1 MDGESGGGPNVTSG
15 SAIIIGGAD
24 TAGTV
29 AAIERRGADAGL
41 STTTIGGCTSG
52 CSKPEPTGEL
62 GSEAASVGSA
72 GAEVVS
78 NCRGEPNAG
87 DESSCRG
94 ESSCGE
100 TTTDAP
106 GNSGAGD
113 KVDTIGTAGSKGWT
127 DTGGPNAG
135 APASAGAGAP
145 CEQSGDPR
153 GNAGNSHGLAAFPK
167 AAK

>member
-52 CSKPEPTGEL
+52 CSKPEP
-62 GSEAASVGSA
+62 
-72 GAEVVS
+72 VS